1 MFVQQLLV
9 LDTVLSKKD
18 TEADKPKPLLAEV
31 RVWCKKHNIREPRK
45 PSEKGV
51 LAPVCAL
58 KGHQRVMAQSKG
70 TKTLRK
76 EQAKRSSNRRRAG
89 ETEPRE
95 QGVVCAK
102 CYNTL
107 K

>member
-9 LDTVLSKKD
+9 LDTDLSKRD

-31 RVWCKKHNIREPRK
+31 RIWCKKHDTRVPRK

-51 LAPVCAL
+51 LEPICEL
-58 KGHQRVMAQSKG
+58 KGHQCVTAQSKG

-76 EQAKRSSNRRRAG
+76 EQAKRSSNKRRAG
-89 ETEPRE
+89 ETEQREPRAA
-95 QGVVCAK
+95 CAK